1 MKKKKACLIGNPN
14 VGKSSIFNA
23 LTGSLQHT
31 GNWTGKTVANEE
43 GVFEYLDTEWKLIDL
58 PGTYSLIGESPEE
71 KIASKFVLEN
81 KYDVAIVVADAT
93 NLERSIEIILEVI
106 DVKDN
111 VIVCLN
117 LMDEAEKRNIMID
130 EKKLAKNLNVPIILT
145 SAKEKRGFKELLDT
159 MNNLENV
166 LPYTLNH
173 TAKIERFCEYF
184 LPKIESK
191 KKGKAIGLLYEEN
204 KNLLSIEDQ
213 KVLTFY
219 TKYITSKEIRE
230 SYHENAK
237 QVLSGVIERKEEKE
251 KKEDRFWNFLFSNR
265 FTSFPVMMLILFGI
279 LWLTIYFSNIPSDLL
294 FKFFEFLEKPLYQ
307 MLSFLPSFL
316 LDPLIYGGYRTL
328 YWVVS
333 VMTPPMLIFFPLFSL
348 LEDYGLLPRI
358 AFNLDKPFSKCGSC
372 GKQSLTMC
380 MGLGCNAVG
389 VTGTRIME
397 SKKMRLLSILTNVFM
412 PCNGRFPAMICII
425 GMFFISDHTLKG
437 SLLSALILLTIILGG
452 ILLTFLVTKVL
463 NFFLLKQEKPIFIL
477 ELPSFRKPKIL
488 RTIYF
493 SLKEKALH
501 VLKRAMI
508 VSFPAGLFIYF
519 LANITISNTSILM
532 YLKDFLNPLGLLMGL
547 DGAILLAFLLGLPA
561 NEIVIPILMLIYS
574 GGSMLVNYES
584 LESLKL
590 LFIENHWTW
599 LTALNFLIF
608 SLFYFLCAI
617 TLLTIKKET
626 NSVFYMCLA
635 FLIPTLIGIF
645 LCFLT
650 TTIFHLIG

>member
-14 VGKSSIFNA
+14 VGKSSIFNT

-31 GNWTGKTVANEE
+31 GNWTGKTDANKK
-43 GVFEYLDTEWKLIDL
+43 GIFEYLDTEWELIDL

-71 KIASKFVLEN
+71 KIASKFVLEG
-81 KYDVAIVVADAT
+81 KYDVAIVIADAT
-93 NLERSIEIILEVI
+93 NLERSIKIILEVI
-106 DVKDN
+106 DVQEN

-117 LMDEAEKRNIMID
+117 LMDEAEKRNIFID
-130 EKKLAKNLNVPIILT
+130 EKKLAKNLKVPVILT

-159 MNNLENV
+159 MNHLEN
-166 LPYTLNH
+166 LSPYTLKH
-173 TAKIERFCEYF
+173 TAKIERFCAYF

-191 KKGKAIGLLYEEN
+191 KKGKAISLLYTEN
-204 KNLLSIEDQ
+204 QNLLSIEDQ
-213 KVLTFY
+213 KILFFY
-219 TKYITSKEIRE
+219 TKYITFKEIRE

-237 QVLSGVIERKEEKE
+237 QILNGVIERKEEKE

-265 FTSFPVMMLILFGI
+265 FTSFPLMMLILFGI

-307 MLSFLPSFL
+307 ILSFIPSFL

-389 VTGTRIME
+389 VTGARIME
-397 SKKMRLLSILTNVFM
+397 SKKMRILAILTNVFM

-425 GMFFISDHTLKG
+425 GMFFINDHTLKG
-437 SLLSALILLTIILGG
+437 SLFSAFILSVIILGG
-452 ILLTFLVTKVL
+452 ILLTFLVTKIL
-463 NFFLLKQEKPIFIL
+463 NFFLLKEEKPIFIL

-493 SLKEKALH
+493 SIKEKALH
-501 VLKRAMI
+501 VLKRAMV
-508 VSFPAGLFIYF
+508 VSFPAGLLIYF
-519 LANITISNTSILM
+519 LANITVSNTSLLM

-561 NEIVIPILMLIYS
+561 NEIVIPIVMLIYS

-608 SLFYFLCAI
+608 SLSHFPCAT

-626 NSVFYMCLA
+626 NSFFYMFLA
-635 FLIPTLIGIF
+635 FLLPTIIGIL
-645 LCFLT
+645 LCVLT
-650 TTIFHLIG
+650 TTIFQVF